1 MKVAGVLKGL
11 RQGYLEG
18 SKSYEISIDRVIF
31 CLGGAYGLQI
41 PLLNGIG
48 RANSLCN
55 VDVLNKSSKVY
66 SGIANFSISLLT
78 LFLYLSFGVC
88 FCMWLWK

>member
-1 MKVAGVLKGL
+1 MKVAGVVKGL
-11 RQGYLEG
+11 RRGYLEG
-18 SKSYEISIDRVIF
+18 SKSYEISIGGVIF

-55 VDVLNKSSKVY
+55 IDVFNKNSKVY
-66 SGIANFSISLLT
+66 SRIANFNIRLLI
-78 LFLYLSFGVC
+78 LFLY
-88 FCMWLWK
+88 